1 MKMGNNYKSKYP
13 DFGRRSQYIKRINGI
28 DSVVT
33 NSDDRVQRFSGY
45 KQWDITQKLLYQQS
59 ERVSHSL
66 NFQYSNSSDVPR
78 YDRLQDT
85 RNFGGSIG
93 TTLRFAEWFYGPQTR
108 LMTAYELNVKQLGF
122 LKT

>member
-1 MKMGNNYKSKYP
+1 MGYH
-13 DFGRRSQYIKRINGI
+13 
-28 DSVVT
+28 T
-33 NSDDRVQRFSGY
+33 
-45 KQWDITQKLLYQQS
+45 KLLYQQS